1 MTTDPS
7 PPRHVYQA
15 INQIVRAFS
24 KSPISK
30 LHTNAIEQYQY
41 RSIDDVLNRLGPLLA
56 RHGLCVLPR
65 VLRRESEDRLGD
77 AGVLLISVQ
86 LLVAFDLVSA
96 RDGSRHVVR
105 AWGEALDHGD
115 KGTAKAMS
123 AAFKGAMLQTFCIP
137 VGNAEADSST
147 YRLKAEATP
156 EPIEGWPCWAD
167 GLCDMIG
174 GCESSEALDRV
185 RLRYAGLLVALS
197 RARPEL
203 YAKIGERFS
212 DRLKVLQDRVGLV
225 DASGAKPSHTTK
237 PAPPSGTH
245 RKTLSAPAETVSAP
259 AETISAPASL
269 EEASA

>member
-7 PPRHVYQA
+7 PRRHVYQA

-65 VLRRESEDRLGD
+65 VLRRKAEDRTGD
-77 AGVLLISVQ
+77 AGVLLVSVR

-96 RDGSRHVVR
+96 RDGSRHVVK

-123 AAFKGAMLQTFCIP
+123 AAYKGAMLQLFCVP
-137 VGNAEADSST
+137 VGSAEADSSS
-147 YRLKAEATP
+147 YRLKAHATP
-156 EPIEGWPCWAD
+156 EPVEGWTCWAD
-167 GLCDMIG
+167 GICDMIN
-174 GCESSEALDRV
+174 GCESREALGRV
-185 RLRYAGLLVALS
+185 RSRYASLLVALS

-203 YAKIGERFS
+203 YATIGERFS
-212 DRLKVLQDRVGLV
+212 NRLKVLEDRVGLV
-225 DASGAKPSHTTK
+225 VAPGAKPPASTK
-237 PAPPSGTH
+237 PAAASGPH
-245 RKTLSAPAETVSAP
+245 RTTVSDP
-259 AETISAPASL
+259 ADTVSAPASL
-269 EEASA
+269 EDASA

>member
-1 MTTDPS
+1 MTTNTTTRP
-7 PPRHVYQA
+7 HVYQA
-15 INQIVRAFS
+15 INQIIRAFS
-24 KSPISK
+24 TSPIGK

-65 VLRRESEDRLGD
+65 VLRREAEDRAGD
-77 AGVLLISVQ
+77 AGVLLISVR
-86 LLVAFDLVSA
+86 LLIAFDLVSA
-96 RDGSRHVVR
+96 RDGSRHVVK

-123 AAFKGAMLQTFCIP
+123 AAFKVAMLQTFCVP
-137 VGNAEADSST
+137 VGNAEADSSS

-156 EPIEGWPCWAD
+156 EPVEGWPCWAD

-185 RLRYAGLLVALS
+185 RSRYAGLLVALS

-203 YAKIGERFS
+203 YAKTGERFS
-212 DRLKVLQDRVGLV
+212 ARLSELQARAGLV
-225 DASGAKPSHTTK
+225 ATPTTK
-237 PAPPSGTH
+237 PVRTAEPATTPRKSG
-245 RKTLSAPAETVSAP
+245 KPVSARP
-259 AETISAPASL
+259 SL
-269 EEASA
+269 ETTNA

>member
-1 MTTDPS
+1 MTTDA
-7 PPRHVYQA
+7 PPRRHVYQA
-15 INQIVRAFS
+15 INQIVRSFS
-24 KSPISK
+24 KSPIAK

-65 VLRRESEDRLGD
+65 VLRREAEDRLGD
-77 AGVLLISVQ
+77 AGVLLVNVR

-96 RDGSRHVVR
+96 RDGSRHVVK

-123 AAFKGAMLQTFCIP
+123 AAYKGAMLQTFCVP
-137 VGNAEADSST
+137 VGNAEADSSS
-147 YRLKAEATP
+147 YRLRADPTP
-156 EPIEGWPCWAD
+156 EPVEGWPCWAD
-167 GLCDMIG
+167 GLCEMIG

-185 RLRYAGLLVALS
+185 RSRYASLLVALS

-212 DRLKVLQDRVGLV
+212 ERLKVLQDRVGLPSAPG
-225 DASGAKPSHTTK
+225 DKATRSPKPAAASGS
-237 PAPPSGTH
+237 H
-245 RKTLSAPAETVSAP
+245 RKTVSSPTETVSASAETVSD
-259 AETISAPASL
+259 PASL

>member
-1 MTTDPS
+1 VSIDTTLRP
-7 PPRHVYQA
+7 HVYQA

-24 KSPISK
+24 KLPIGK

-65 VLRRESEDRLGD
+65 VLRRESEDRTGD
-77 AGVLLISVQ
+77 AGVLLVSVR

-96 RDGSRHVVR
+96 RDGSRHVVK

-123 AAFKGAMLQTFCIP
+123 AAYKGAMLQTFCVP
-137 VGNAEADSST
+137 VGSAEADSSS
-147 YRLKAEATP
+147 YRLKAHSTP
-156 EPIEGWPCWAD
+156 EPVEGWSCWAE

-174 GCESSEALDRV
+174 GCESIEALDRV
-185 RLRYAGLLVALS
+185 RSRYAGLLVALS

-203 YAKIGERFS
+203 YATIGERFS
-212 DRLKVLQDRVGLV
+212 ARLKVLQAAVGQIAPV
-225 DASGAKPSHTTK
+225 GGRPTDSGKPG
-237 PAPPSGTH
+237 A
-245 RKTLSAPAETVSAP
+245 APAKSRKAVSAP
-259 AETISAPASL
+259 LPLETTSA
-269 EEASA
+269 

>member
-1 MTTDPS
+1 MTMHTS

-15 INQIVRAFS
+15 INQIVRSFS
-24 KSPISK
+24 KSPIGK
-30 LHTNAIEQYQY
+30 LHTNSIEQYQY

-65 VLRRESEDRLGD
+65 VLRRESEDRTGD
-77 AGVLLISVQ
+77 AGVLLVSVR

-96 RDGSRHVVR
+96 RDGSRHVVK

-147 YRLKAEATP
+147 YRLKTEATP
-156 EPIEGWPCWAD
+156 EPVEGWPCWAD
-167 GLCDMIG
+167 GLCDMIN
-174 GCESSEALDRV
+174 GCESSEALGRV
-185 RLRYAGLLVALS
+185 RSRYAGLLVALS

-203 YAKIGERFS
+203 YAMVGERFS
-212 DRLKVLQDRVGLV
+212 DRLNVLQGKAGLV
-225 DASGAKPSHTTK
+225 VASNAKPPHSTT
-237 PAPPSGTH
+237 PARTSGKH
-245 RKTLSAPAETVSAP
+245 RKTVSALAETVSAP
-259 AETISAPASL
+259 VLL